1 MGALG
6 LDWEVAGFGPIHE
19 PGTSDM
25 VLRNVNPVSSILSVP
40 RAMPVNVSAG

>member
-1 MGALG
+1 LGALG
-6 LDWEVAGFGPIHE
+6 LDWEVAGYG

-40 RAMPVNVSAG
+40 WAMPVNVSAG